1 MIRMKKFLAAF
12 VLICMIAFCAGCACA
27 SQNPVATPTPS
38 PSPTPDAVQNE
49 VMPQTSQTVNR
60 GTYAFSRLQQ
70 TEDGTTT
77 DVEENACILHYN
89 ADVFT
94 LLAEESNP
102 YGAVFSSQ
110 DSLGLDQITVRI
122 AEPRDEFGMMAD
134 CFDYYELQL
143 QDDAELDDMEDFD
156 TRAGKVTYYTTTSDL
171 EGDGQNVRVYYAI
184 NMGDVAFCGMMDLAL
199 DAEAM
204 LLDENLLLDYAE
216 DYFEENVGKQVFENL
231 FLEVTRNDPAK
242 EPDNVAQTTA
252 Q

>member
-1 MIRMKKFLAAF
+1 MKKFLAAF
-12 VLICMIAFCAGCACA
+12 VLICMIAMTAGCACA
-27 SQNPVATPTPS
+27 DKNPVATPTPS
-38 PSPTPDAVQNE
+38 PSPTPDAVQSE
-49 VMPQTSQTVNR
+49 PVPETTQTVNR
-60 GTYAFSRLQQ
+60 GTYAFSHLKQ
-70 TEDGTTT
+70 EDGTTT
-77 DVEENACILHYN
+77 DVEENAYTLHYN

-102 YGAVFSSQ
+102 YGAVFTSR

-143 QDDAELDDMEDFD
+143 QDGAELDDMEDID

-184 NMGDVAFCGMMDLAL
+184 NMGDMAFCGMMDLAL

-231 FLEVTRNDPAK
+231 FLEVTRNNTM
-242 EPDNVAQTTA
+242 EETVE
-252 Q
+252 